1 MSQVYAVFMVLGCMK
16 YICAAYVCDLYVQ
29 QVMCEKYKHVAM
41 ALPWHCHEERIG
53 GFALHLH
60 GNLGSEGGQHWDVHP
75 CAVTP
80 KRVEPE
86 FITIRAEFIFSVF
99 FWGYYKIL

>member
-60 GNLGSEGGQHWDVHP
+60 GTLAP
-75 CAVTP
+75 KAVNIGMCIP
-80 KRVEPE
+80 VR
-86 FITIRAEFIFSVF
+86 
-99 FWGYYKIL
+99 